1 MRLRISIIEQNQ
13 SGEEKIV
20 KEFICTT
27 DSVNRA
33 LQMYEPELSGRKM
46 QRLEYEILPEP
57 KQS

>member
-1 MRLRISIIEQNQ
+1 MKLRISIIEQNQ

-20 KEFICTT
+20 KEFICAT

-33 LQMYEPELSGRKM
+33 LQMYESELSEGKM